1 MSLESVKCRGEKRKS
16 KRVDFTRLG
25 REKEISPMPTGER
38 EELSPT
44 GKSEMSPLEREKEI
58 SLTGERKETS
68 PVPTGLPAVVSEV
81 GERCRLEIMGRE
93 GGREAQREGRV
104 K

>member
-1 MSLESVKCRGEKRKS
+1 MSLASVKWRREASIEKSRCH
-16 KRVDFTRLG
+16 RLE

-58 SLTGERKETS
+58 SLTGEI
-68 PVPTGLPAVVSEV
+68 ADW
-81 GERCRLEIMGRE
+81 GEKGDVAGADWAAGSR
-93 GGREAQREGRV
+93 Q
-104 K
+104 

>member
-1 MSLESVKCRGEKRKS
+1 MSPIEERRVVSCVSEVRGEKPKS

-44 GKSEMSPLEREKEI
+44 GKWEMSPLEREKGDVAGDNWVAG
-58 SLTGERKETS
+58 SR
-68 PVPTGLPAVVSEV
+68 
-81 GERCRLEIMGRE
+81 
-93 GGREAQREGRV
+93 Q
-104 K
+104 